1 MSLAARPELSGSS
14 AAASSAAVAGA
25 VDELAR
31 FAADL
36 DYAGLPAPVRE
47 RLALMLTDLWG
58 VAAAGGRTPEQQ
70 ALCTAWQAGPGD
82 SPVLGA
88 GFTSTPET
96 AAFLNAVA
104 ACQLELDEGN
114 KHAQG
119 HPAVHV
125 VFAAMAAVQLE
136 SRPVTGTEFL
146 TAVAAGYEVAA
157 RFGRAFTRHP
167 GWHTH
172 GHWGATGAAC
182 AAALIRRLPVERIA
196 AAIDAAAGLAQVASW
211 DMVLG
216 GQYTRNLWA
225 AGANLAGLNAARL
238 AAAGLTENDGAAG
251 MSLGTLAGS
260 LEPGLLVNGLGR
272 DWLLT
277 QGYAKLH
284 SSCSYTHGA
293 VDLALELRPEH
304 VIPEDISFVQVHT
317 HSLAA
322 PLFPGSGTGAP
333 RNRLAAMFDF
343 PFVVANALTAGEI
356 SPASMAPDAPG
367 FDAARQ
373 LAARVSVAA
382 DPAYDRLLPAQ
393 RRTRL
398 EIRFTDGTV
407 RAAESPNPRGDVDH
421 FPLDRTGVGTK
432 LTALIGAGPASR
444 LDTAVRSLPDTDD
457 AKAALNILRTLMTSP
472 EGDTQ

>member
-1 MSLAARPELSGSS
+1 MSLAARPELAET
-14 AAASSAAVAGA
+14 AAAVGSA
-25 VDELAR
+25 VDKLAR

-36 DYAGLPAPVRE
+36 DYAGLPEPVRE

-58 VAAAGGRTPEQQ
+58 VTAAGGGTPEQQ
-70 ALCTAWQAGPGD
+70 ALCTAWQAAPGD
-82 SPVLGA
+82 CPVLGS
-88 GFTSTPET
+88 GISSTPET

-125 VFAAMAAVQLE
+125 VFAAMAAVQGE
-136 SRPVTGTEFL
+136 SRPVSGKEFL

-157 RFGRAFTRHP
+157 RFGRALTRNP

-182 AAALIRRLPVERIA
+182 AAALIRRLPADQIA
-196 AAIDAAAGLAQVASW
+196 AAIDAAAGLVQVAAW

-238 AAAGLTENDGAAG
+238 AASGLTGNDGAAV
-251 MSLGTLAGS
+251 MSLGTLAGT
-260 LEPGLLVNGLGR
+260 LDPERLVEGLGR
-272 DWLLT
+272 DWLLP

-293 VDLALELRPEH
+293 VDLALELRPEPFDPDR
-304 VIPEDISFVQVHT
+304 VTEVRVHT

-322 PLFPGSGTGAP
+322 PLFPGAGDGGP

-343 PFVVANALTAGEI
+343 PFVVANALLAGEI
-356 SPASMAPDAPG
+356 SPASMAPQAPG
-367 FDAARQ
+367 FDAAQQ
-373 LAARVSVAA
+373 LAAKVSVTA
-382 DPAYDRLLPAQ
+382 DPAYDRVLPDQ

-407 RAAESPNPRGDVDH
+407 TAAESPNPRGDVDH
-421 FPLDRTGVGTK
+421 FPLDRAGLGTK
-432 LTALIGAGPASR
+432 LAALIGAGPASR
-444 LDTAVRSLPDTDD
+444 LDEAVRGLPATAD
-457 AKAALNILRTLMTSP
+457 AAALLNTLIAPMTSP
-472 EGDTQ
+472 EGEAQ

>member
-1 MSLAARPELSGSS
+1 MTLTARPDLSGTT
-14 AAASSAAVAGA
+14 AAVAGA
-25 VDELAR
+25 VDELAA
-31 FAADL
+31 FAAGL
-36 DYAGLPAPVRE
+36 DYAALPAPVIE
-47 RLALMLTDLWG
+47 RLTLMLTDLWG
-58 VAAAGGRTPEQQ
+58 VAAAGGRTAEQQ
-70 ALCTAWQAGPGD
+70 ALCAAWQAPAGE
-82 SPVLGA
+82 SPVLGG
-88 GFTSTPET
+88 GFGSTPET

-125 VFAAMAAVQLE
+125 VFAAMAAVQGE
-136 SRPVTGTEFL
+136 TRPVTGIEFL

-157 RFGRAFTRHP
+157 RFGRALTRHP

-182 AAALIRRLPVERIA
+182 AAALIRRLPAEKIA
-196 AAIDAAAGLAQVASW
+196 AAIDAAAGLAQTAAW
-211 DMVLG
+211 DMVLD

-238 AAAGLTENDGAAG
+238 AAAGLAENRGAAA
-251 MSLGTLAGS
+251 MSLGSLAGT
-260 LEPGLLVNGLGR
+260 LDPDRLVEGLGR
-272 DWLLT
+272 DWLLA

-293 VDLALELRPEH
+293 VDLALDLRPEQLDPDRIAE
-304 VIPEDISFVQVHT
+304 VTVRT
-317 HSLAA
+317 HSLAT
-322 PLFPGSGTGAP
+322 PLFSGTP
-333 RNRLAAMFDF
+333 RNRLAAMFSF
-343 PFVVANALTAGEI
+343 PFVVANALVQGEI
-356 SPASMAPDAPG
+356 SPATMAPGFPG

-373 LAARVSVAA
+373 LAAKVSVAA

-407 RAAESPNPRGDVDH
+407 TSAEAPNPRGDVDH
-421 FPLDRTGVGTK
+421 FPLDRTGIGTK
-432 LTALIGAGPASR
+432 LAALLGSGPAR
-444 LDTAVRSLPDTDD
+444 NLDTAVRGLADVPDT
-457 AKAALNILRTLMTSP
+457 AAVLATLNTLMNFP
-472 EGDTQ
+472 EGDTK